1 MITLN
6 IPSPRKKKAKKPPAK
21 ELWTRASHSVQ
32 NVSHWK
38 NSESSTR
45 EFTAKASFRVLQEDH
60 SLYSRGEC
68 FHINQE
74 ETLAKSCKCH
84 KISEWLLVINHHKYS
99 KFAVP
104 LMNLLMCVLG
114 LLVLFNVLPAG
125 SASYIGLLWFFLPLQ
140 NFLTANRNVLYRIWR
155 KSMLPYIQLYVSVT
169 ETWAFCDLCDWDTR
183 IYIAAPSMLFNQI
196 MIINSDAVYFRPQN
210 KKIILAQVVVSILWK
225 VICVAAL
232 RFGLYP
238 NMTPR
243 IMFTIMTKPN
253 FFLHNA
259 SVYTQK
265 TSSMI
270 ALLIGQIIFRVR
282 HPEQAYSMRTNY
294 TVKSNREWNELARK
308 NRIQKK
314 ASLKYSVEETREMLA
329 EEEVII

>member
-6 IPSPRKKKAKKPPAK
+6 IPSPRKKKSKKPPAK
-21 ELWTRASHSVQ
+21 ELWTRASHSYRMLVTGRIVRAQ
-32 NVSHWK
+32 QENLRPKPHLECYRKITLYIHEENVFILTVRK
-38 NSESSTR
+38 
-45 EFTAKASFRVLQEDH
+45 
-60 SLYSRGEC
+60 
-68 FHINQE
+68 
-74 ETLAKSCKCH
+74 TLAKSCRCH
-84 KISEWLLVINHHKYS
+84 KLSEWLLVINHHKYS

-104 LMNLLMCVLG
+104 LMNLIMCVLG
-114 LLVLFNVLPAG
+114 LLVLFDVLPSG

-169 ETWAFCDLCDWDTR
+169 ETWAFCDLCNWDTR

-314 ASLKYSVEETREMLA
+314 ASLKYNVEETREMLA
-329 EEEVII
+329 VEEVII

>member
-1 MITLN
+1 
-6 IPSPRKKKAKKPPAK
+6 
-21 ELWTRASHSVQ
+21 
-32 NVSHWK
+32 
-38 NSESSTR
+38 
-45 EFTAKASFRVLQEDH
+45 
-60 SLYSRGEC
+60 
-68 FHINQE
+68 
-74 ETLAKSCKCH
+74 
-84 KISEWLLVINHHKYS
+84 
-99 KFAVP
+99 
-104 LMNLLMCVLG
+104 
-114 LLVLFNVLPAG
+114 
-125 SASYIGLLWFFLPLQ
+125 
-140 NFLTANRNVLYRIWR
+140 
-155 KSMLPYIQLYVSVT
+155 MLPYIQLYVSVT

-238 NMTPR
+238 NMNPR

-270 ALLIGQIIFRVR
+270 ALLIGQILFRVR

-314 ASLKYSVEETREMLA
+314 ASLRYNVEETREMLA
-329 EEEVII
+329 EEEVIV

>member
-1 MITLN
+1 
-6 IPSPRKKKAKKPPAK
+6 
-21 ELWTRASHSVQ
+21 
-32 NVSHWK
+32 
-38 NSESSTR
+38 
-45 EFTAKASFRVLQEDH
+45 
-60 SLYSRGEC
+60 
-68 FHINQE
+68 
-74 ETLAKSCKCH
+74 
-84 KISEWLLVINHHKYS
+84 
-99 KFAVP
+99 
-104 LMNLLMCVLG
+104 
-114 LLVLFNVLPAG
+114 
-125 SASYIGLLWFFLPLQ
+125 
-140 NFLTANRNVLYRIWR
+140 
-155 KSMLPYIQLYVSVT
+155 
-169 ETWAFCDLCDWDTR
+169 
-183 IYIAAPSMLFNQI
+183 MLFNQI

-253 FFLHNA
+253 FL
-259 SVYTQK
+259 TQCISIYSK

-270 ALLIGQIIFRVR
+270 ALLVGQIIFRVR

-314 ASLKYSVEETREMLA
+314 ASLKYNVEETREMLA